1 MNDMIYN
8 ETFKYAKKIA
18 ILTIN
23 DYKNMVYTIPNF
35 SNYILHAS
43 KMIKLNN
50 IINLVEINNEE
61 KNLVLNIIKTIMK
74 TKDPKILNE
83 YLVSN
88 NIRIE

>member
-1 MNDMIYN
+1 
-8 ETFKYAKKIA
+8 
-18 ILTIN
+18 
-23 DYKNMVYTIPNF
+23 
-35 SNYILHAS
+35 
-43 KMIKLNN
+43 MIKLNN

>member
-1 MNDMIYN
+1 MTWFIMKHLNMQ
-8 ETFKYAKKIA
+8 KKIA

-23 DYKNMVYTIPNF
+23 DYKYMVYTIPNF